1 MKFILV
7 LLAGLAA
14 WTSGH
19 AAGGDLARM
28 DIAAGRKLHVVKCA
42 KCHKLHEPKDYSETD
57 WRRWVA
63 SMSRKSKLTAAQE
76 ELLRWYLDEYR
87 AGRIPTVK

>member
-7 LLAGLAA
+7 LLAALAA
-14 WTSGH
+14 WAPGE

-28 DIAAGRKLHVVKCA
+28 DIGAGRKLHVVKCA
-42 KCHKLHEPKDYSETD
+42 KCHKLHEPKGYSETD
-57 WRRWVA
+57 WQRWMG

-87 AGRIPTVK
+87 AGRIPKVK